1 LNAFKSNDAAAK
13 AGFYVG
19 QGSANMSI
27 ADVYSVIGNPTNA
40 RIYYEKRLQ
49 YYAKQ
54 RHYFFGYGATKCG
67 GEYANKDYNNALA
80 YYNESGILFK
90 KLNYEIGTAYNI
102 GNTGC
107 FMQKLV
113 IKSNESD

>member
-1 LNAFKSNDAAAK
+1 MPEFIMKSDCNITQNNDTI
-13 AGFYVG
+13 
-19 QGSANMSI
+19 S
-27 ADVYSVIGNPTNA
+27 
-40 RIYYEKRLQ
+40 L
-49 YYAKQ
+49 
-54 RHYFFGYGATKCG
+54 YGATKCG
-67 GEYANKDYNNALA
+67 EEYANKDYNNALA